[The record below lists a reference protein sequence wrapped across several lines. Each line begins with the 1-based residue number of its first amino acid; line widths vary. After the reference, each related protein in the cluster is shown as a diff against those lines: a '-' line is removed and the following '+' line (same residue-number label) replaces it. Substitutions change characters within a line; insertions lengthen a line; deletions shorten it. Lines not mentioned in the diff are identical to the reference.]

1 MNKCKFAFTALLS
14 ICCSSLYANC
24 VGYSGPG
31 GPCSTGPGGGLYT
44 GPGGGAYTGPGG
56 EVHIQVQA
64 VGAIAVLEAVIP
76 TSGTDPTQIA
86 NEL

>member
-1 MNKCKFAFTALLS
+1 VVFTQDLEVVHTRAQVAGLIQALE
-14 ICCSSLYANC
+14 
-24 VGYSGPG
+24 
-31 GPCSTGPGGGLYT
+31 
-44 GPGGGAYTGPGG
+44 

-86 NEL
+86 NELLQSMVEHLFCNW